1 MSATTF
7 RMLLASAAVLLSNQ
21 ALAISCNAEAA
32 QPLPV
37 RTTPV
42 PPLYAGMAG
51 RPAAMATPRTLL
63 AESRDE
69 SLALDVVLTRLRL
82 EACSST
88 AAVPAAGAGSKDEF
102 ANYVPKTEF
111 DNTPYRFNMDKGKK
125 FTAAEFDAWM
135 RSRGVRVVK
144 ARPAGTPATPAAAEA
159 AAGAAT
165 VAE

>member
-1 MSATTF
+1 MTG
-7 RMLLASAAVLLSNQ
+7 AVLLAVM
-21 ALAISCNAEAA
+21 ALTGEAAAISCDSELG

-42 PPLYAGMAG
+42 PPLYSGMLG
-51 RPAAMATPRTLL
+51 RPAALAAPRTLL

-69 SLALDVVLTRLRL
+69 SLALDVVLMRLRL
-82 EACSST
+82 EAC
-88 AAVPAAGAGSKDEF
+88 AAQPKDEF

-135 RSRGVRVVK
+135 KSRGVRVVQ
-144 ARPAGTPATPAAAEA
+144 ARPAAAGATPAAAIEA
-159 AAGAAT
+159 AAPQTAT
-165 VAE
+165 VAD

>member
-1 MSATTF
+1 MTG
-7 RMLLASAAVLLSNQ
+7 AVLLAVM
-21 ALAISCNAEAA
+21 ALTGEAAAISCDSELG

-42 PPLYAGMAG
+42 PPLYSGMLG
-51 RPAAMATPRTLL
+51 RPAALAAPRTLL

-69 SLALDVVLTRLRL
+69 SLALDVVLMRLRL
-82 EACSST
+82 EAC
-88 AAVPAAGAGSKDEF
+88 AAQPKDEF

-135 RSRGVRVVK
+135 KSRGVRVVQ
-144 ARPAGTPATPAAAEA
+144 ARPAAAGATPAAAVEA
-159 AAGAAT
+159 AAPQTAT
-165 VAE
+165 VAD

>member
-1 MSATTF
+1 MF
-7 RMLLASAAVLLSNQ
+7 RTMTLAAAAVVVL
-21 ALAISCNAEAA
+21 AWGTEAAAISCEGGSAV

-42 PPLYAGMAG
+42 PPLYSGMLG
-51 RPAAMATPRTLL
+51 RPHALAAPRALL

-82 EACSST
+82 EAC
-88 AAVPAAGAGSKDEF
+88 AAAPANEF
-102 ANYVPKTEF
+102 ADYVPKTEH

-135 RSRGVRVVK
+135 KSRGVRVVQ
-144 ARPAGTPATPAAAEA
+144 ARPTGE
-159 AAGAAT
+159 AAGAAAATSAASAGAT
-165 VAE
+165 VSE

>member
-1 MSATTF
+1 MFRTMTTG
-7 RMLLASAAVLLSNQ
+7 AVLLAAVVLSGD
-21 ALAISCNAEAA
+21 ALAVSCNSEVG

-42 PPLYAGMAG
+42 PPLYSGMLG
-51 RPAAMATPRTLL
+51 RPAALAAPRTLL

-69 SLALDVVLTRLRL
+69 SLALDVVLMRLRL
-82 EACSST
+82 EAC
-88 AAVPAAGAGSKDEF
+88 AAQPKDEF

-135 RSRGVRVVK
+135 KSRGVRVVPV
-144 ARPAGTPATPAAAEA
+144 RPAAPGEAPAAAGQA
-159 AAGAAT
+159 AATGAAA
-165 VAE
+165 VSD

>member
-1 MSATTF
+1 MTG
-7 RMLLASAAVLLSNQ
+7 AVLLAAM
-21 ALAISCNAEAA
+21 ALTGEAAAISCDSELG

-42 PPLYAGMAG
+42 PPLYSGMLG
-51 RPAAMATPRTLL
+51 RPAALAAPRTLL

-69 SLALDVVLTRLRL
+69 SLALDVVLMRLRL
-82 EACSST
+82 EAC
-88 AAVPAAGAGSKDEF
+88 AAQPKDEF

-135 RSRGVRVVK
+135 KSRGVRVVQ
-144 ARPAGTPATPAAAEA
+144 ARPAAAGATPAAAVEA
-159 AAGAAT
+159 AAPQTAT
-165 VAE
+165 VAD

>member
-1 MSATTF
+1 MTG
-7 RMLLASAAVLLSNQ
+7 AVLLAAM
-21 ALAISCNAEAA
+21 ALTGEAAAISCDSELG

-42 PPLYAGMAG
+42 PPLYSGMLG
-51 RPAAMATPRTLL
+51 RPAALAAPRTLL

-69 SLALDVVLTRLRL
+69 SLALDVVLMRLRL
-82 EACSST
+82 EAC
-88 AAVPAAGAGSKDEF
+88 AAQPKDEF

-135 RSRGVRVVK
+135 KSRGVRVVQ
-144 ARPAGTPATPAAAEA
+144 ARPAAAGATPAAAIEA
-159 AAGAAT
+159 AAPQTAT
-165 VAE
+165 VAD

>member
-1 MSATTF
+1 MLAAAT
-7 RMLLASAAVLLSNQ
+7 LAAMAWGTDAS
-21 ALAISCNAEAA
+21 AISCDGASAV

-42 PPLYAGMAG
+42 PPLYSGLLG
-51 RPAAMATPRTLL
+51 RPSALAAPRTLL

-82 EACSST
+82 EAC
-88 AAVPAAGAGSKDEF
+88 AAAPKDEF
-102 ANYVPKTEF
+102 ANYVPKTEH

-135 RSRGVRVVK
+135 KSRGVRVVQ
-144 ARPAGTPATPAAAEA
+144 ARPTGEAAGTAA
-159 AAGAAT
+159 AAGAAATGAT
-165 VAE
+165 VSE

>member
-1 MSATTF
+1 MMTG
-7 RMLLASAAVLLSNQ
+7 AVLLAAM
-21 ALAISCNAEAA
+21 ALTGEAAAISCDSELG

-42 PPLYAGMAG
+42 PPLYSGMLG
-51 RPAAMATPRTLL
+51 RPAALAAPRTLL

-69 SLALDVVLTRLRL
+69 SLALDVVLMRLRL
-82 EACSST
+82 EAC
-88 AAVPAAGAGSKDEF
+88 AAQPKDEF

-135 RSRGVRVVK
+135 KSRGVRVVQ
-144 ARPAGTPATPAAAEA
+144 ARPAAAGATPAAAIEA
-159 AAGAAT
+159 AAPQTAT
-165 VAE
+165 VAD